1 MEEVFRQTLG
11 QWSPNGKYLAGA
23 QQNRLQI
30 REPDSMKLLQVFIC
44 IDKVERIQWS
54 PDSQF
59 LLTEVARQGLLQVWS
74 MRDAEW
80 SCRIYEGPAGI
91 ASARWIN
98 GETVLVTTEFQLYL
112 SLWQLD
118 GSTEAGSVAQIQR
131 PKFGNR
137 GVALSRDQCWLAVL
151 RRLDCKDRLGIYN
164 CEERYARL
172 TDAVLPGDAANLA
185 WGPDDNTILVWEM
198 PGPTPWCYVYSL
210 AGECLAKMGDILQ
223 RGVVPSPSMQLL
235 AGCGIDRRLQL

>member
-185 WGPDDNTILVWEM
+185 WGPDDNTPHGLKLRGFDIQSHGSGMLSGEDHQEGAVREKWAEVAQ
-198 PGPTPWCYVYSL
+198 PGTWNL
-210 AGECLAKMGDILQ
+210 AGGP
-223 RGVVPSPSMQLL
+223 R
-235 AGCGIDRRLQL
+235 